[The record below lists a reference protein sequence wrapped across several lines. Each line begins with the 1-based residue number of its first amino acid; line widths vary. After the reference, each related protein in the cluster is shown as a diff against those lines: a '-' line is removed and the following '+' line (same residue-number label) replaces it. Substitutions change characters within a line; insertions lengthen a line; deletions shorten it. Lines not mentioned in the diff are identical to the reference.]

1 MTAHEP
7 RRPVTVVFI
16 GGAGR
21 SGTTLLERLL
31 GRVAGVASLGEVR
44 HMPERG
50 MAEDQDCG
58 CGEPFSACPFW
69 SKVGHRAFG
78 GWTTAAAV
86 RWRATQRR
94 VDRNR
99 HLPFLLLP
107 VRPGFRRH
115 LAVYGDGLRRVYE
128 AAAEI
133 GGAGAVVDSSK
144 AGSTAFL
151 LRRVPGIDLRV
162 VHVVRDSRGVAH
174 SLLKEVARPEIGD
187 AVTLMPRARP
197 LSGAVWWMLFNAMFH
212 AVAATGTPTVRIRY
226 EDLVARPRLEVA
238 RLLAHLGIGTGDV
251 DLAFLGDGHADL
263 AVDHTV
269 AGNPMRFRTGRIDLR
284 PDDAWRSG
292 LSRRHRRLVTTV
304 TAPFLL
310 RYGYLR
316 DRPSR

>member
-1 MTAHEP
+1 
-7 RRPVTVVFI
+7 VTVVFI
-16 GGAGR
+16 GGSGR

-31 GRVAGVASLGEVR
+31 GRVPGVTALGEVR
-44 HMPERG
+44 HLPERG
-50 MAEDQDCG
+50 MAGDQDCG

-69 SKVGHRAFG
+69 SKVGHLAFG
-78 GWTTAAAV
+78 GWSTPDAV
-86 RWRATQRR
+86 HWRETQRR

-115 LAVYGDGLRRVYE
+115 LTVYADGLRRVYE
-128 AAAEI
+128 AAAEV
-133 GGAGAVVDSSK
+133 GGAGTVVDSSK
-144 AGSTAFL
+144 AGSTVFL
-151 LRRVPGIDLRV
+151 LRRVPGINLRV
-162 VHVVRDSRGVAH
+162 LHVVRDSRGVAH

-197 LSGAVWWMLFNAMFH
+197 LPGAVWWMLFNAMFH
-212 AVAATGTPTVRIRY
+212 AVAATGTPTVRVRY
-226 EDLVARPRLEVA
+226 EDLVAHPRAEVA
-238 RLLAHLGIGTGDV
+238 RLLARLRVGTGDG

-263 AVDHTV
+263 GVDHTV

-292 LSRRHRRLVTTV
+292 LSQRHRRLVSAV

-310 RYGYLR
+310 GYGYLS